1 MTAILESLTLA
12 LSYPLR
18 LMATWLAIGCLKL
31 FGISVHAE
39 RTLIML
45 EDDGIGLAVTD
56 ACSGLEQLL
65 GLILV
70 GGLFA
75 FLMQRRLLFRLM
87 HWATILPCVVL
98 ANAIRL
104 IVTVVLVRTVG
115 DVVLGNA
122 WHLAL
127 GWAQTV
133 LAVVFLW
140 LSGKLLRSL
149 A

>member
-1 MTAILESLTLA
+1 MLETVMLA

-75 FLMQRRLLFRLM
+75 FLMQRSMSQSCREWNFM
-87 HWATILPCVVL
+87 DAES
-98 ANAIRL
+98 N
-104 IVTVVLVRTVG
+104 
-115 DVVLGNA
+115 
-122 WHLAL
+122 
-127 GWAQTV
+127 
-133 LAVVFLW
+133 
-140 LSGKLLRSL
+140 
-149 A
+149 